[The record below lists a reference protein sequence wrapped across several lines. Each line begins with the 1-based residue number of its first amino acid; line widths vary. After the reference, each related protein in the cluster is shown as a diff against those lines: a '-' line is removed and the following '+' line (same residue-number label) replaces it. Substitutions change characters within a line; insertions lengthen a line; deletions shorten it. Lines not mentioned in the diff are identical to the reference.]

1 MIFQYDINVFYKLE
15 DGVHNLRRPV
25 ISFKRDDLL
34 VNANCISEI
43 TLTKFDETAGKQSLV
58 RIDYVY

>member
-1 MIFQYDINVFYKLE
+1 MFYKLE
-15 DGVHNLRRPV
+15 DGVHNLRKPV

-43 TLTKFDETAGKQSLV
+43 TLTKFDETAGMQSLV
-58 RIDYVY
+58 RINYVY